1 MNNHPITL
9 TKELGRG
16 GEATVYNIA
25 NQADMVA
32 KLYHQPTSEREAKLR
47 AMLMNPP
54 EQPSGGHVAI
64 AWPTALLYKRDSQL
78 YATVPESAPQSPQRG
93 KSISPQSSL
102 HGKPVPSPFGR
113 GLGGGGRFV
122 GFLMPKISGGRAI
135 YNMYNPRMREQLPY
149 PFDWRALHRT
159 AYNLGA
165 VVSAIHAK
173 GYVIGDINESN
184 ILVNREALVTIVDCD
199 SFQVT
204 DEQGTIHRCQVGKPE
219 YTPPELQ
226 GIQFKTVDQS
236 TEHDLF
242 GLGILLF
249 QLLMEGFHPFTGVLK
264 SQESV
269 GRVDLYAIRQGLF
282 PYSDT
287 PSISPPPS
295 APEFG
300 WLAPDLQH
308 LFKTCFVRGH
318 TQPVLRPTAPTWR
331 TTLKQAEQRLR
342 LCKKGHLYSPHVTQ
356 CPKCR
361 QLTRKSSKP
370 KRAKK
375 TKPTTPSHK
384 KHAPKSA
391 PIPQSTPS
399 SQPQVLTDLEKM
411 LVTFT
416 SEEVIIPVAIIGL
429 LVFLPSIFYTNT
441 ISLGYYLTFGGYFLW
456 SLVGVMYVTGWFTN
470 RYLSLPTHVGNIPIA
485 SMWIIRVE
493 TTLLALGATSYLR
506 SASQAD
512 DTSLIIYLLMAIV
525 AWGLAFFTYES
536 GLNIWL
542 KQTKQPADWLRSVGQ
557 FAAVGVIVVA
567 LYLPSGVGKT
577 WVNLGSHGMVLADV
591 STLAL
596 TEEYPLPPEIG
607 QLKNL
612 QLLELDYLRL
622 KYLPP
627 EIGQLQN
634 LQTLNVN
641 GNSGLILPSE
651 IGQLKNLQTLA
662 AGNSHGLT
670 LPPEIG
676 QLQNLR
682 YLYLHKAFLKS
693 VPPVVS
699 QLENLQEL
707 NLEGNDLVSLSP
719 EIGQL
724 KNLQSLDL
732 YDNKLINLPPEIGQ
746 LQSLQTLDLQDNDL
760 TELPPEIGQLQ
771 SLQTLN
777 LRDNDLTELPPEIGQ
792 LHSLQTLDISRNDL
806 IPLPPEINQL
816 QNLQV
821 LKLNYCNLSKYTP
834 EINQLKNLQ
843 LLDLEGNDR
852 IELSPEISQLKN
864 LQLLDLNGND
874 MKVLPPEIGQLKS
887 LEVLDLSH
895 MRHLTT
901 LPLEISQ
908 LKNLQKLNL
917 WRTDLTIPPEI
928 EQMPGLQID
937 GRW

>member
-1 MNNHPITL
+1 MPNQTITL
-9 TKELGRG
+9 TEQLGKG
-16 GEATVYNIA
+16 GEATVYNVA
-25 NQADMVA
+25 NQADVVA
-32 KLYHQPTSEREAKLR
+32 KIYHQPTPARETKLR

-54 EQPSGGHVAI
+54 EQPKGGQVAI

-78 YATVPESAPQSPQRG
+78 YATAPN
-93 KSISPQSSL
+93 K
-102 HGKPVPSPFGR
+102 
-113 GLGGGGRFV
+113 LGTTNTSQFV

-149 PFDWRALHRT
+149 PFDWRALHRM

-204 DEQGTIHRCQVGKPE
+204 DNQGTVHRCQVGKPE

-226 GIQFKTVDQS
+226 GVQFKTVDQS

-308 LFKTCFVRGH
+308 LFRTCFVRGH

-331 TTLKQAEQRLR
+331 ITLKQAEQGLR

-361 QLTRKSSKP
+361 QLTRKPSKP
-370 KRAKK
+370 KR
-375 TKPTTPSHK
+375 
-384 KHAPKSA
+384 A

-411 LVTFT
+411 LITFT
-416 SEEVIIPVAIIGL
+416 SEEVIIPVAIIGV

-512 DTSLIIYLLMAIV
+512 DTNLIIYLLTTII
-525 AWGLAFFTYES
+525 AWGLMLFTYES
-536 GLNIWL
+536 GLSIWL
-542 KQTKQPADWLRSVGQ
+542 KQIKQPADWLRSVGQ
-557 FAAVGVIVVA
+557 FATVGAIVVA

-612 QLLELDYLRL
+612 QSLELDYLRL
-622 KYLPP
+622 KRLPP

-634 LQTLNVN
+634 LQTLNVG
-641 GNSGLILPSE
+641 GNFDLI
-651 IGQLKNLQTLA
+651 
-662 AGNSHGLT
+662 

-682 YLYLHKAFLKS
+682 YLYLHGTSLKS
-693 VPPVVS
+693 VPSVVS

-707 NLEGNDLVSLSP
+707 HLKRNYLVSLSP

-732 YDNKLINLPPEIGQ
+732 RDNDLTELSSEIGQLHNLQTLKLYDNKLINLPPEIGQ
-746 LQSLQTLDLQDNDL
+746 LHSLQNLD
-760 TELPPEIGQLQ
+760 
-771 SLQTLN
+771 

-792 LHSLQTLDISRNDL
+792 LHNLQTLDISHNDL

-816 QNLQV
+816 QNLQEIT
-821 LKLNYCNLSKYTP
+821 LKYCNLSKYTP

-843 LLDLEGNDR
+843 LLDLEGNGK

-864 LQLLDLNGND
+864 LRELNLEGNN
-874 MKVLPPEIGQLKS
+874 MKVLLPEIGQLKS
-887 LEVLDLSH
+887 LEVLDLSY

-901 LPLEISQ
+901 LPPEISQ
-908 LKNLQKLNL
+908 LKNLRKLNL

-928 EQMPGLQID
+928 KQMPDLRID
-937 GRW
+937 GHW